1 MAWYGDD
8 DIDEEKVVEKFLH
21 AVLKK
26 YTQVALAMETL
37 LDLSELMIVDVTGPL
52 KAVDDCKQ
60 QPSLEP
66 VTIRGKLLFGA
77 VARLSAGAEEGGG
90 FGFVEQPQASAVQAG
105 QGSPTT
111 WWRS

>member
-37 LDLSELMIVDVTGPL
+37 LDLSELMIEEVMG
-52 KAVDDCKQ
+52 
-60 QPSLEP
+60 
-66 VTIRGKLLFGA
+66 
-77 VARLSAGAEEGGG
+77 RL
-90 FGFVEQPQASAVQAG
+90 
-105 QGSPTT
+105 QGC
-111 WWRS
+111 R